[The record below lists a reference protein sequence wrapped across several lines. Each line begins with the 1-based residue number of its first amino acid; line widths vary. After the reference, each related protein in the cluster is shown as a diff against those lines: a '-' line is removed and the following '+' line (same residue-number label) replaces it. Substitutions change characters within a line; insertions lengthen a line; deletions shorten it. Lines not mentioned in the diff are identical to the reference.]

1 MLVRWDH
8 DERPIYRA
16 AGVEHDQPWW
26 FASRDPDLPGRFD
39 LPAPDGTCYCAD
51 DPVGALLE
59 RHIDPDAL
67 DPIVDVA
74 DLATSA
80 VWTCVPPTEFDAADL
95 TSRAAPVTKE
105 LSTVTP
111 YDVEGG
117 PGEWA
122 DASPPTDGTGWLPGH
137 GSTRPGRGR
146 SRCSPM
152 PVLAHPTGGV
162 TPRDGTRGQLGR

>member
-1 MLVRWDH
+1 VGAW
-8 DERPIYRA
+8 PSATPSSPCGACCRA
-16 AGVEHDQPWW
+16 TLRRRGHTRRGWCHR
-26 FASRDPDLPGRFD
+26 STR

-122 DASPPTDGTGWLPGH
+122 DAIAANGWHGLVAWTRLDPAGSRTVALFSNAGTGTPDGW
-137 GSTRPGRGR
+137 
-146 SRCSPM
+146 
-152 PVLAHPTGGV
+152 GG
-162 TPRDGTRGQLGR
+162 PAEMGLGGNWAG